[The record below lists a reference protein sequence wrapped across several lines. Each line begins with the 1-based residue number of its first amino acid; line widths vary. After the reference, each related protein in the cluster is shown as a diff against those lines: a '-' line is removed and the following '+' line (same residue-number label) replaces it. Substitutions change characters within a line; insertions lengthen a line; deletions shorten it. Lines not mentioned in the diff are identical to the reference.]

1 MMRQSITSL
10 IIKIIH
16 ILKAEIRAIGT
27 ETMKRI
33 YGKEL
38 GYMKKTKVY
47 RLKGFKAFWKKIM
60 RNMYISTYLYNIFNF
75 QIRDRRVA
83 NIWV

>member
-1 MMRQSITSL
+1 MQKDQRENDETEDEYKNEFDY
-10 IIKIIH
+10 IKIIH

-38 GYMKKTKVY
+38 GYLKKTKVC
-47 RLKGFKAFWKKIM
+47 RLKGFRAFWKKIM
-60 RNMYISTYLYNIFNF
+60 RNTYISTFLYNIF
-75 QIRDRRVA
+75 
-83 NIWV
+83 